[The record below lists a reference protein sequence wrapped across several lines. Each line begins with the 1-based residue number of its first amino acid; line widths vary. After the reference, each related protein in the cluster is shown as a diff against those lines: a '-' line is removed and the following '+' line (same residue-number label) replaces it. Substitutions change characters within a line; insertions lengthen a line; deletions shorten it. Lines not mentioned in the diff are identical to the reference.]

1 MLNWVASW
9 ATLVAWV
16 GGFVSDGGQI
26 VAWVTWVYNILA
38 WVYKFLTW
46 VGLDPKFEAIQKF
59 HIGWNV
65 QAGTKSKLFFTVF
78 LEEEPAKME
87 PQMARDGRWK
97 DGSSDGTKDRTSDGR
112 KGSSFIY
119 YVITLFFNSNH
130 LANLATRTIK
140 IKLPR
145 IQTQNGKKI
154 LAGTNLKRNLMALT
168 KHLKL
173 DIPSRRT

>member
-1 MLNWVASW
+1 
-9 ATLVAWV
+9 
-16 GGFVSDGGQI
+16 
-26 VAWVTWVYNILA
+26 
-38 WVYKFLTW
+38 
-46 VGLDPKFEAIQKF
+46 
-59 HIGWNV
+59 
-65 QAGTKSKLFFTVF
+65 
-78 LEEEPAKME
+78 
-87 PQMARDGRWK
+87 MARDGRWK

-154 LAGTNLKRNLMALT
+154 LAGTNQKRNLMALT

>member
-112 KGSSFIY
+112 KG
-119 YVITLFFNSNH
+119 FNSNH